1 VFPRDVTMY
10 LEVPAAC
17 ARPRQTVSRQRKR
30 EDGRMIDNA
39 IERRTDATTRFET
52 SWLIV
57 RDDVG
62 AGGGPPE
69 VLTLGAGGGV
79 EGDGTILPV
88 FSFEEEALLY
98 LRLCGFLGGWHASKS
113 GIADLASVLSDTC
126 PEVRRVAL
134 DPIPEIGPCGPHDLV
149 SLSREEFLGLLAAG
163 R

>member
-1 VFPRDVTMY
+1 MVY
-10 LEVPAAC
+10 
-17 ARPRQTVSRQRKR
+17 RQRKR

-57 RDDVG
+57 RDEVG

-69 VLTLGAGGGV
+69 ILTLGAGGGV
-79 EGDGTILPV
+79 EGDGTILPI
-88 FSFEEEALLY
+88 FSFEEEALLF
-98 LRLCGFLGGWHASKS
+98 LHLCGFSGGWHASKS
-113 GIADLASVLSDTC
+113 GIADLASVLSDTY

-134 DPIPEIGPCGPHDLV
+134 DPIPEIGLHGPHDLV